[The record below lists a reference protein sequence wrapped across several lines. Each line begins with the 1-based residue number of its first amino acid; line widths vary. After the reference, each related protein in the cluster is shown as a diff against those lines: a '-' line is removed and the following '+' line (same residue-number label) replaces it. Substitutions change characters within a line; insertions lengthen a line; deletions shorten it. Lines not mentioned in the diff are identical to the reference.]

1 MDLTSLKAWEL
12 KEKLIS
18 KEVSSVEVIE
28 AHLDKI
34 GKVDKDINAF
44 ITINEEAI
52 KDAKEVDKKIKN
64 GEEVGIL
71 TGIPIGIKDN
81 ISTKSLRTTCGS
93 KMLENFIPPYNA
105 HVVDRI
111 RQEGGIIIG
120 KTNLDEFAMGS
131 STESSYFGT
140 TKNPVNTNVVPGGSS
155 GGSAAAVASN
165 LVPLALGSDTGGSIR
180 QPASFCGVVGIK
192 PTYGMISRYG
202 VVSMANTLD
211 QVGVFGRDIRDSL
224 LMLNG
229 IKGYD
234 KKDST
239 SSIKSNNN
247 INIEDMDYLKGMKV
261 AIPKEYMEFAAKN
274 KGVQAKFEESIEI
287 FKNSGAIIDYVS
299 LPHLKY
305 AVETY
310 MIIVTSEVS
319 SNLSRFDGIRYGHRT
334 KDYETLDQLYTNSRT
349 EGFGDEVKRR
359 IMMGTYSL
367 SSEHADNFYKK
378 AVKVR
383 TLIKEDFDR
392 VFKDYDVVLS
402 LSSPVLPFEF
412 NAFNN
417 EPVELYKQGLYNVPP
432 NIAGLCSMSVPMGTV
447 DGLPTGL
454 QITGDR
460 FREDKMIR
468 AGLGFEKAVL

>member
-12 KEKLIS
+12 KEKLLS
-18 KEVSSVEVIE
+18 KEVSSVEIVR

-34 GKVDKDINAF
+34 ENVDKDIKAF

-52 KDAKEVDKKIKN
+52 KEAEKVDEKISN
-64 GEEVGIL
+64 GEEIGL
-71 TGIPIGIKDN
+71 LAGLPIGLKDN
-81 ISTKSLRTTCGS
+81 IVTKNLRTTCGS
-93 KMLENFIPPYNA
+93 KMLENFNPPYDA

-111 RQEGGIIIG
+111 RLEGGIIIG
-120 KTNLDEFAMGS
+120 KTNLDEFAMGA
-131 STESSYFGT
+131 STESSYFGP
-140 TKNPVNTNVVPGGSS
+140 TKNPINDKVVPGGSS
-155 GGSAAAVASN
+155 GGSAAAVAAN
-165 LVPLALGSDTGGSIR
+165 LVPLSLGTDTGGSIR
-180 QPASFCGVVGIK
+180 QPAAFCGVVGIK
-192 PTYGMISRYG
+192 PSYGMVSRYG

-211 QVGVFGRDIRDSL
+211 QVGVFGRDIKDSL
-224 LMLNG
+224 LILNG

-234 KKDST
+234 KRDST
-239 SSIKSNNN
+239 SSLNSNNH
-247 INIEDMDYLKGMKV
+247 INIDEMDYLKGMKI

-274 KGVQAKFEESIEI
+274 QKIQDKFEESIDI
-287 FKNSGAIIDYVS
+287 FKKSGATIDYVS

-319 SNLSRFDGIRYGHRT
+319 SNLSRFDGIGYGHRT